1 MVLLHLRDQLL
12 ELERIARLC
21 RGTFISAEEPD
32 PSVEWLPFPA
42 VRYRADRDAA
52 VVFWLPSRRAWRRML
67 WTAGFDRV
75 RQRAYFAASHGATLR
90 CHAMSEPPR
99 TPPGARNLVVV
110 VLDSL
115 RYDSWLAA
123 RPQSLAPLGEVERR
137 WSYASWTAP
146 SHYNLLMGLLPHSSP
161 PHVYASEYYKQDFLR
176 YSERLGVADMEFKK
190 LLPSI
195 FLPTYLKQTLGYL
208 THARVSMP
216 VLNRFTP
223 INRDFDSY
231 ELMPSHNDMAAIL
244 DAMHFDEER
253 PSFWLLNVGET
264 HYPYSTPGDD
274 ASDLPHLHGVHG
286 VFKRLDEMKA
296 EDGDAAE
303 FFSESRL
310 KSLHERQVAALE
322 YLDGVFARL
331 LEIVPR
337 NTWLIVTSDHGELF
351 GEDGYF
357 GHGPI
362 AHEKVLEVPFVEGL
376 VR

>member
-1 MVLLHLRDQLL
+1 M
-12 ELERIARLC
+12 
-21 RGTFISAEEPD
+21 SA
-32 PSVEWLPFPA
+32 
-42 VRYRADRDAA
+42 
-52 VVFWLPSRRAWRRML
+52 LPS
-67 WTAGFDRV
+67 T
-75 RQRAYFAASHGATLR
+75 
-90 CHAMSEPPR
+90 
-99 TPPGARNLVVV
+99 ARNLVVV

-123 RPQSLAPLGEVERR
+123 PPSSLSGLGEVERR

-161 PHVYASEYYKQDFLR
+161 SRVYASEYYKEDFLR
-176 YSERLGVADMEFKK
+176 YRQRLGVPDMEFNK

-195 FLPTYLKQTLGYL
+195 FLPTYLKHSLGYG

-216 VLNRFTP
+216 VLNKFTA
-223 INRDFDSY
+223 INRDFDTY
-231 ELMPSHNDMAAIL
+231 ELMPTHNDMAAIV
-244 DAMHFDEER
+244 DQVHFDPAR

-264 HYPYSTPGDD
+264 HYPYARPGQDS
-274 ASDLPHLHGVHG
+274 SDLPHISGVHG
-286 VFKRLDEMKA
+286 VFRHLDEIRA
-296 EDGDAAE
+296 GGGAPAE
-303 FFSESRL
+303 FFTEHRL

-322 YLDGVFARL
+322 YLDGILARL
-331 LEIVPR
+331 LERLPA

-376 VR
+376 VG